1 MNIKIESKDGEGDEQ
16 LKLKGPDDKEIGS
29 ELGTEQES
37 ELAVRAGDR
46 ARLKKPNREQMVMA
60 TIDVEELIAADHP
73 ARAIWELVGRLDLNA
88 YVEQIK
94 SVEGMAGRPRWDPQ
108 LLISLWIY
116 GYSDGVNS
124 AREIERL
131 CGHDPAYRWLAG
143 MEKVNHH
150 TLSDFRM
157 EHKEELDGLFA
168 QLLGLL
174 RADGLIS
181 LERVTQDGTKIKAFA
196 SNKSFKREDKIKE
209 SIRQAQKYI
218 EEIDQIGEEEINRR
232 RIKARARAARERKE
246 NLDKALKELQKV
258 RKAKKG
264 KEKEDARASVSDPE
278 ARKMRHADGGFSP
291 SYNVQLTT
299 DVDNKIVVGVDV
311 TQAANDYEGLPEG
324 IDQIAEFF
332 GEAPKQV
339 LVDGGYVNA
348 TNIIE
353 MDHRG
358 IDLIGAFGN
367 QHLGTTE
374 RRGIAKEFQPEKFIY
389 DPDND
394 LYLCPTS
401 KTLVHIKDEIDGR
414 NIAHLYQAAA
424 KDCLQCIYKEQCCP
438 KAMKKGRSLIRS
450 EPRPE
455 VAALAEKMKT
465 EQAKAIYKQRAP
477 VAEFPNLWIKE
488 KLGLR
493 QFRLRGLQKVRTETL
508 WACLTYNVQQWIRL
522 SWHPRLTFEPPTH
535 QPVA

>member
-1 MNIKIESKDGEGDEQ
+1 MKNKTEADDAACDEQRMLTGRDGKQMEWEAVKGQGSERTIREGDR
-16 LKLKGPDDKEIGS
+16 L
-29 ELGTEQES
+29 
-37 ELAVRAGDR
+37 
-46 ARLKKPNREQMVMA
+46 RLKTPNREQMVMT
-60 TIDVEELIAADHP
+60 TIDVEELIPVDHA
-73 ARAIWELVGRLDLNA
+73 ARAIWELAGRLDLSGYA
-88 YVEQIK
+88 EQVK

-116 GYSDGVNS
+116 AYSDGVNS

-131 CGHDPAYRWLAG
+131 CGHHPAYRWLAG

-168 QLLGLL
+168 QMLGLL

-196 SNKSFKREDKIKE
+196 SSKSFKREDKIKE
-209 SIRQAQKYI
+209 SIRLAKEYI
-218 EEIDQIGEEEINRR
+218 EEIDQIGEEEMNRR
-232 RIKARARAARERKE
+232 RMKARARAARERKE
-246 NLDKALKELQKV
+246 NLEKALEELQKV
-258 RKAKKG
+258 RKSKKG

-299 DVDNKIVVGVDV
+299 AVDNKIIVGVDV
-311 TQAANDYEGLPEG
+311 TQAANDYEGLQQG
-324 IDQIAEFF
+324 IEQVAENL

-348 TNIIE
+348 NNIIQ
-353 MDHRG
+353 MDRRG

-367 QHLGTTE
+367 QHLGRTE
-374 RRGIAKEFQPEKFIY
+374 RRGIAKEFLPEKFTY

-394 LYLCPTS
+394 IYLCPTG
-401 KTLVHIKDEIDGR
+401 KNLVHVKDEIEGR

-424 KDCLQCIYKEQCCP
+424 TDCLHCAYKEQCCP
-438 KAMKKGRSLIRS
+438 KAIKKGRSITRS

-455 VAALAEKMKT
+455 VAALAAKMET
-465 EQAKAIYKQRAP
+465 EQAKAIYKQRAA
-477 VAEFPNLWIKE
+477 VAEFPHAWIKD

-493 QFRLRGLQKVRTETL
+493 QFRLRGLEKVRTEAL

-522 SWHPRLTFEPPTH
+522 SWRPRLTL
-535 QPVA
+535 